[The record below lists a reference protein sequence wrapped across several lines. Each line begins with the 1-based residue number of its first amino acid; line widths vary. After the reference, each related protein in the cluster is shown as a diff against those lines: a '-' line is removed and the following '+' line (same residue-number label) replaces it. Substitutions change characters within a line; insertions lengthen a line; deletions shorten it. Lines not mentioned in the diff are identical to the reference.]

1 MHDVVTILL
10 IVFYVYIILSTISVL
25 LMENRNP
32 VKSISWLL
40 VLVLIPFLGLIIYL
54 VLGQD
59 YRKRKMIS
67 RKSIQRI
74 AMRPCAATNIK
85 DLDTSNINIDY
96 QKLIYMLK
104 NNSEADAYAHNKI
117 DVYAEGENIFESIFE
132 AISNAKNHIH
142 IEFFIFEDDKIKQ
155 TARTANQEK

>member
-54 VLGQD
+54 VLG
-59 YRKRKMIS
+59 
-67 RKSIQRI
+67 
-74 AMRPCAATNIK
+74 
-85 DLDTSNINIDY
+85 
-96 QKLIYMLK
+96 
-104 NNSEADAYAHNKI
+104 
-117 DVYAEGENIFESIFE
+117 
-132 AISNAKNHIH
+132 
-142 IEFFIFEDDKIKQ
+142 
-155 TARTANQEK
+155 

>member
-59 YRKRKMIS
+59 YRKR
-67 RKSIQRI
+67 
-74 AMRPCAATNIK
+74 
-85 DLDTSNINIDY
+85 
-96 QKLIYMLK
+96 
-104 NNSEADAYAHNKI
+104 NSDR
-117 DVYAEGENIFESIFE
+117 DFWC
-132 AISNAKNHIH
+132 
-142 IEFFIFEDDKIKQ
+142 
-155 TARTANQEK
+155 